1 MFQPIVKSL
10 GLVIRSSF
18 LRTENTFWHFFHL
31 YLEFSIKHL
40 VKMHSLNLRIL
51 SQNWFQPNVVHTIAK
66 FSKSRPALDPTTV
79 KRSAGGCLNDFW
91 PIYFEVHC
99 NLEVIRVH
107 WCNVWSSSH
116 YKQLTS
122 GFFDPP
128 WRKLMMMPRRRRR
141 QCTVGWIAQKNV
153 QHIDFQ
159 KKSPIVLLTDQLWNI
174 WKATYFQNWICT
186 AIFKSSL
193 DKTDVYQL
201 TGRTT

>member
-1 MFQPIVKSL
+1 
-10 GLVIRSSF
+10 
-18 LRTENTFWHFFHL
+18 
-31 YLEFSIKHL
+31 
-40 VKMHSLNLRIL
+40 MHSLNLRIL
-51 SQNWFQPNVVHTIAK
+51 SQNCFQPNVVHTIAK

-128 WRKLMMMPRRRRR
+128 WRKLMMMPRRRRIPANR
-141 QCTVGWIAQKNV
+141 AS
-153 QHIDFQ
+153 
-159 KKSPIVLLTDQLWNI
+159 KSGGGGKLCVLLHRTN
-174 WKATYFQNWICT
+174 N
-186 AIFKSSL
+186 SSSFPVITIML
-193 DKTDVYQL
+193 SPNLFLMDDSALITV
-201 TGRTT
+201 

>member
-1 MFQPIVKSL
+1 MFQFIVKSL
-10 GLVIRSSF
+10 RLVIWSNFFRIECL
-18 LRTENTFWHFFHL
+18 LRFFPPLSWNFHQISRENAWP
-31 YLEFSIKHL
+31 S
-40 VKMHSLNLRIL
+40 LRIL
-51 SQNWFQPNVVHTIAK
+51 SQNQFQPNVVHTIAK

-141 QCTVGWIAQKNV
+141 HTVGPNDKN
-153 QHIDFQ
+153 
-159 KKSPIVLLTDQLWNI
+159 PARN
-174 WKATYFQNWICT
+174 
-186 AIFKSSL
+186 
-193 DKTDVYQL
+193 
-201 TGRTT
+201 